1 MKRINPALTFVFD
14 KLCEA
19 MTYRELEDIA
29 RHIIT
34 DQQINVH

>member
-1 MKRINPALTFVFD
+1 MKRKNPALTFVVD

-29 RHIIT
+29 RHVIT
-34 DQQINVH
+34 DKDINVH